1 MELKKQIIKKV
12 KNKGKEFSQITLD
25 DDYIVKDS
33 KPDVIKIIHS
43 QGNVSVEET
52 RINSGAVWVNGR
64 MDFMVLYRSD
74 DEYNKTEVLSGAI
87 PFQEKIS
94 MDGINEVDQPQL
106 ITELEDLSVGL
117 INSRKLTIRCV
128 INVRVMAE
136 EEEEDEL
143 VSAVEK
149 SGGYQQKQSEKEM
162 LSLIS
167 AKKDICRVKKE
178 IVLSNSKPN
187 IRRILWHSVDVRN
200 LDNGV
205 NGNKIQ
211 IQGEL
216 YPTVLYQSEED
227 QLEWVDTMLSFSEEI
242 EAMGADN
249 PDVYWI
255 KPILTATEVEAKND
269 SDGECRKI
277 AIDMTFEV
285 YYKLWKEEK
294 INLLEDLYAL
304 DREIVPKKERTL
316 LTCFR
321 MKNVAKVRVADTFT
335 LENNQEKILQICSY
349 KGNVRIDRATIT
361 EQGIS
366 FEGILQVHIL
376 YLTAEDNFPLAHL
389 EEVLPFEQLVEVDRI
404 TENTWYE
411 YREAIDQLQVN
422 LLDNSE
428 YEIKALLR
436 IAVLAFEEESI
447 EKICDVEETEEN
459 IANLMERPGLIGY
472 VVGEQEDLWDVAK
485 AYHTTVA
492 DIMETNELK
501 TRKLKPGT
509 KIIIV
514 KSVSAC

>member
-12 KNKGKEFSQITLD
+12 KSKGKEFIQITLD

-43 QGNVSVEET
+43 QGSVALEET
-52 RINSGAVWVNGR
+52 RINSGAVWINGR

-74 DEYNKTEVLSGAI
+74 DAYNKTEVLSGTI
-87 PFQEKIS
+87 PFQEKIV
-94 MDGINEVDQPQL
+94 MDGISEVDQPQL
-106 ITELEDLSVGL
+106 IMELEDLSVGL
-117 INSRKLTIRCV
+117 INSRKLTIRSV
-128 INVRVMAE
+128 INAGVMVE
-136 EEEEDEL
+136 EVEEDEL
-143 VSAVEK
+143 VSAVEEP
-149 SGGYQQKQSEKEM
+149 GGYQQKQSEKDM

-167 AKKDICRVKKE
+167 AKKDVFRVKKE
-178 IVLSNSKPN
+178 IVLSNNKPN
-187 IRRILWHSVDVRN
+187 MRRILWYSADVRN
-200 LDNGV
+200 LDNAV

-216 YPTVLYQSEED
+216 YPTLLYLSEED

-242 EAMGADN
+242 EAIGSDN

-255 KPILTATEVEAKND
+255 KPILAQAEVEAKND

-294 INLLEDLYAL
+294 ISLLEDVYAL

-316 LTCFR
+316 LPCFR
-321 MKNVAKVRVADTFT
+321 MKNVAKVRVSDTFT
-335 LENNQEKILQICSY
+335 LESNQEKILQICSY
-349 KGNVRIDRATIT
+349 KGTVRIDRTTIT
-361 EQGIS
+361 EQGIC

-389 EEVLPFEQLVEVDRI
+389 EEVLPFEQLVEVDQI
-404 TENTWYE
+404 SENTWYE
-411 YREAIDQLQVN
+411 YMEAIDQLQVN

-447 EKICDVEETEEN
+447 EKICEVEEMEEN
-459 IANLMERPGLIGY
+459 ISDLMERPGLIGY
-472 VVGEQEDLWDVAK
+472 VAGEQEDLWDVAK
-485 AYHTTVA
+485 SYHTTVA

-501 TRKLKPGT
+501 SRKLKPGT

-514 KSVSAC
+514 KSVSPC

>member
-411 YREAIDQLQVN
+411 YKEAIDQLQVN

>member
-128 INVRVMAE
+128 INVRLMAE

-167 AKKDICRVKKE
+167 AKKDVCRVKKE

-447 EKICDVEETEEN
+447 EKICDVEEAEEN

>member
-12 KNKGKEFSQITLD
+12 KNKGKEFAQITLD

-52 RINSGAVWVNGR
+52 RINSGAVWLNGR

-74 DEYNKTEVLSGAI
+74 DEYNKTEVLNGTI

-94 MDGINEVDQPQL
+94 MDGISEVDQPQL
-106 ITELEDLSVGL
+106 IMEMEDLSAGL
-117 INSRKLTIRCV
+117 INSRKLAIRSV
-128 INVRVMAE
+128 INAQVAVE
-136 EEEEDEL
+136 EEEVDEL
-143 VSAVEK
+143 ASAVEE
-149 SGGYQQKQSEKEM
+149 SGGYQQKQSEKDM

-167 AKKDICRVKKE
+167 AKKDVFRVKKE

-200 LDNGV
+200 LDNAV

-216 YPTVLYQSEED
+216 YPTLLYQSEED
-227 QLEWVDTMLSFSEEI
+227 QMEWVDTMLSFSDEI
-242 EAMGADN
+242 EAIGADN
-249 PDVYWI
+249 PDVYWV
-255 KPILTATEVEAKND
+255 KPILAATEVEAKND

-277 AIDMTFEV
+277 TIDMTFDV

-294 INLLEDLYAL
+294 ISLLEDIYAL

-316 LTCFR
+316 LPCFR

-349 KGNVRIDRATIT
+349 KGNVRIDRTTLT
-361 EQGIS
+361 EQGIC
-366 FEGILQVHIL
+366 FEGVLRVHIL
-376 YLTAEDNFPLAHL
+376 YLTAEDNFPIAHV
-389 EEVLPFEQLVEVDRI
+389 EEVLPFEQLVEVDQI
-404 TENTWYE
+404 SENTWYE
-411 YREAIDQLQVN
+411 HMEAIDQLQVN

-447 EKICDVEETEEN
+447 EKICELEETEEN
-459 IANLMERPGLIGY
+459 MAHLMERPGLIGY
-472 VVGEQEDLWDVAK
+472 VAGEHEDLWDVAK

-501 TRKLKPGT
+501 SRKLKPGT

-514 KSVSAC
+514 KSVTAC

>member
-43 QGNVSVEET
+43 QGNVSVEEI
-52 RINSGAVWVNGR
+52 RINSGAVWINGR

-128 INVRVMAE
+128 INVRLMAE

-143 VSAVEK
+143 VSAVEE

-167 AKKDICRVKKE
+167 AKKDVCRVKKE

-294 INLLEDLYAL
+294 SNLLEDLYAL